1 MKNKIVVILLIILFI
16 GLSFYLYPKIF
27 DKKKVEE
34 IVIDKTEEISAESN
48 IIKDINYTSEDGKGN
63 KYIINAVK
71 GEIDYSNTNI
81 MFLTGVE
88 AIIKLNNSNN
98 IVITS
103 DYGKYNIENF
113 DTIFSKNVISKYLD
127 NKITGEYLDFSLNRN
142 TMIISRN
149 VIYTNPE
156 NILEADVVEMN
167 LDTKNTKV
175 FMYKSNEKVNIK
187 SKNWYGDY
195 KKI

>member
-63 KYIINAVK
+63 KYIVNAVK

-81 MFLTGVE
+81 MFLTDVE
-88 AIIKLNNSNN
+88 ATIKLNNSNI

-142 TMIISRN
+142 TMIMSRN
-149 VIYTNPE
+149 VIYTNAE
-156 NILEADVVEMN
+156 NILEADVIEMN

-187 SKNWYGDY
+187 SKN
-195 KKI
+195 

>member
-1 MKNKIVVILLIILFI
+1 MKSKIVVILLIILFI

-34 IVIDKTEEISAESN
+34 IVIIETEEISAESN
-48 IIKDINYTSEDGKGN
+48 IIKDINYTSDDGKGN

-81 MFLTGVE
+81 MFLTDVK
-88 AIIKLNNSNN
+88 ATIKLNNSNN

-142 TMIISRN
+142 TMIMSKN

-156 NILEADVVEMN
+156 NILKADVIEMN

>member
-1 MKNKIVVILLIILFI
+1 MKNKIVVILIIFLFI

-34 IVIDKTEEISAESN
+34 IVINQTEEISAESN
-48 IIKDINYTSEDGKGN
+48 IIIDINYTSEDDKGN
-63 KYIINAVK
+63 KYIVNAVK

-81 MFLTGVE
+81 MFLTDVE
-88 AIIKLNNSNN
+88 ATIKLNNSNI

-142 TMIISRN
+142 TMIMSRN

-156 NILEADVVEMN
+156 NILEADVIEMN

-187 SKNWYGDY
+187 SKNWYGTY
-195 KKI
+195 

>member
-34 IVIDKTEEISAESN
+34 IVIIETEEISAESN

-63 KYIINAVK
+63 KYIVNAVK

-81 MFLTGVE
+81 MFLTDVE
-88 AIIKLNNSNN
+88 ATIKLNNSNI

-187 SKNWYGDY
+187 SKNWYGTY
-195 KKI
+195 

>member
-34 IVIDKTEEISAESN
+34 IVINQTEEISAESN
-48 IIKDINYTSEDGKGN
+48 IIIDINYTSEDDKGN
-63 KYIINAVK
+63 KYIVNAVK

-81 MFLTGVE
+81 MFLTDVE
-88 AIIKLNNSNN
+88 ATIKLNNSN
-98 IVITS
+98 IIEITS

>member
-34 IVIDKTEEISAESN
+34 IVIIETEEISAESN
-48 IIKDINYTSEDGKGN
+48 IIKDINYTSDDGKGN

-81 MFLTGVE
+81 MFLTDVK
-88 AIIKLNNSNN
+88 ATIKLNNSNN

-142 TMIISRN
+142 TMIMSKN

-156 NILEADVVEMN
+156 NILKADVIEMN

>member
-63 KYIINAVK
+63 KYIVNAVK

-81 MFLTGVE
+81 MFLTDVE
-88 AIIKLNNSNN
+88 ATIKLNNSNI

-187 SKNWYGDY
+187 SKNWYGTY
-195 KKI
+195 

>member
-34 IVIDKTEEISAESN
+34 IVINQTEEISAESN
-48 IIKDINYTSEDGKGN
+48 IIRDINYTSEDGKGN
-63 KYIINAVK
+63 KYIVNAVK

-81 MFLTGVE
+81 MFLTDVE
-88 AIIKLNNSNN
+88 ATIKLNNSNI

-127 NKITGEYLDFSLNRN
+127 NKITGEYLDFSFLTNLGVFTTN
-142 TMIISRN
+142 VLFTWVTPHFFADNMEMYLTTPATIIF
-149 VIYTNPE
+149 
-156 NILEADVVEMN
+156 MN
-167 LDTKNTKV
+167 DAGTQLLIEGTK
-175 FMYKSNEKVNIK
+175 
-187 SKNWYGDY
+187 
-195 KKI
+195 

>member
-27 DKKKVEE
+27 VKKKVEE
-34 IVIDKTEEISAESN
+34 IVIIETEEISAESN
-48 IIKDINYTSEDGKGN
+48 IIKDINYTSDDGKGN

-81 MFLTGVE
+81 MFLTDVK
-88 AIIKLNNSNN
+88 ATIKLNNSNN

-113 DTIFSKNVISKYLD
+113 DTIFSKNVISNYLD
-127 NKITGEYLDFSLNRN
+127 NKITGEYLDFSIKRN
-142 TMIISRN
+142 SMIISKQ
-149 VIYTNPE
+149 VVYTNLE
-156 NILEADVVEMN
+156 NILKADIVEIDI
-167 LDTKNTKV
+167 DTKDTKI
-175 FMYKSNEKVNIK
+175 FMFKNNEKVNIK
-187 SKNWYGDY
+187 NR
-195 KKI
+195 

>member
-34 IVIDKTEEISAESN
+34 IVINQTEEISAESN
-48 IIKDINYTSEDGKGN
+48 IIIDINYTSEDDKGN
-63 KYIINAVK
+63 KYIVNAVK

-81 MFLTGVE
+81 MFLTDVE
-88 AIIKLNNSNN
+88 ATIKLNNSN
-98 IVITS
+98 IIEITS

-142 TMIISRN
+142 TMIMSRN
-149 VIYTNPE
+149 VIYTNSE
-156 NILEADVVEMN
+156 NILEADVIEMN

-187 SKNWYGDY
+187 SKNWYGTY
-195 KKI
+195 

>member
-34 IVIDKTEEISAESN
+34 IVVNETGEISAESN
-48 IIKDINYTSEDGKGN
+48 IIKDINYTSDDGKGN

-81 MFLTGVE
+81 MFLTDVK
-88 AIIKLNNSNN
+88 ATIKLNNSNN

-142 TMIISRN
+142 TMIMSRN
-149 VIYTNPE
+149 VIYSNPE
-156 NILEADVVEMN
+156 NILEADVIEMN

>member
-34 IVIDKTEEISAESN
+34 IVIIETEEISAESN
-48 IIKDINYTSEDGKGN
+48 IIKDINYTSDDGKGN

-81 MFLTGVE
+81 MFLTDVE
-88 AIIKLNNSNN
+88 ATIKLNNSNN

-103 DYGKYNIENF
+103 DYGKYNTENF

-142 TMIISRN
+142 TMIMSKN

-156 NILEADVVEMN
+156 NILKADVIEMN

>member
-34 IVIDKTEEISAESN
+34 IVVNEAEEISAESN
-48 IIKDINYTSEDGKGN
+48 IIKDINYISEDGKGN

-81 MFLTGVE
+81 MFLTDVE
-88 AIIKLNNSNN
+88 ATIKLNNSNN

-142 TMIISRN
+142 TMIMSRN
-149 VIYTNPE
+149 VIYTNPK
-156 NILEADVVEMN
+156 NILEADVIEMN

>member
-1 MKNKIVVILLIILFI
+1 MKNKIVVILLIVLFI

-34 IVIDKTEEISAESN
+34 IVIIETEEISAESN
-48 IIKDINYTSEDGKGN
+48 IIKDINYTSDDGKGN

-81 MFLTGVE
+81 MFLTDVK
-88 AIIKLNNSNN
+88 ATIKLNNSNN

-142 TMIISRN
+142 TMIMSKN

-156 NILEADVVEMN
+156 NILKADVIEMN

>member
-27 DKKKVEE
+27 EKKKVEE
-34 IVIDKTEEISAESN
+34 VIFNETEEISAESN

-142 TMIISRN
+142 TIIMSRN

-156 NILEADVVEMN
+156 NILEGDVIEMN

-175 FMYKSNEKVNIK
+175 FMYKSNEKVHIK
-187 SKNWYGDY
+187 SKN
-195 KKI
+195 

>member
-1 MKNKIVVILLIILFI
+1 MKSKIVVILLIILFI

-34 IVIDKTEEISAESN
+34 IVIIETEEISAESN
-48 IIKDINYTSEDGKGN
+48 IIKDINYTSDDGKGN

-81 MFLTGVE
+81 MFLTDVK
-88 AIIKLNNSNN
+88 ATIKLNNSNN

-113 DTIFSKNVISKYLD
+113 DTIFSKNVISK
-127 NKITGEYLDFSLNRN
+127 
-142 TMIISRN
+142 N

-156 NILEADVVEMN
+156 NILEADVIEMN

-187 SKNWYGDY
+187 SKN
-195 KKI
+195 

>member
-1 MKNKIVVILLIILFI
+1 
-16 GLSFYLYPKIF
+16 
-27 DKKKVEE
+27 
-34 IVIDKTEEISAESN
+34 
-48 IIKDINYTSEDGKGN
+48 
-63 KYIINAVK
+63 
-71 GEIDYSNTNI
+71 
-81 MFLTGVE
+81 MFLTDVD
-88 AIIKLNNSNN
+88 ATIKLNNSNI

-187 SKNWYGDY
+187 SKN
-195 KKI
+195 

>member
-63 KYIINAVK
+63 KYIVNAVK

-81 MFLTGVE
+81 MFLTDVK
-88 AIIKLNNSNN
+88 ATIKLNNSNN

-142 TMIISRN
+142 TMIMSRN

-156 NILEADVVEMN
+156 NILEADVIEMN

>member
-1 MKNKIVVILLIILFI
+1 MKSKIVVILLIILFI

-34 IVIDKTEEISAESN
+34 IVIIETEEISAESN
-48 IIKDINYTSEDGKGN
+48 IIKDINYTSDDGKGN

-81 MFLTGVE
+81 MFLTDVK
-88 AIIKLNNSNN
+88 ATIKLNNSNN

-142 TMIISRN
+142 TMIMSKN

-156 NILEADVVEMN
+156 NILKADVVEMN

>member
-16 GLSFYLYPKIF
+16 GLSFYLYPKVF

-34 IVIDKTEEISAESN
+34 IVVNETEEISAESN
-48 IIKDINYTSEDGKGN
+48 IIKDINYNSEDGKGN
-63 KYIINAVK
+63 KYLINAAK

-81 MFLTGVE
+81 MFLTDVE
-88 AIIKLNNSNN
+88 ATIKLNNSNN

-142 TMIISRN
+142 TMIMSRN
-149 VIYTNPE
+149 VIYTSSE
-156 NILEADVVEMN
+156 NILEADVIEMN

>member
-1 MKNKIVVILLIILFI
+1 MKNKIVVILFIILFI

-34 IVIDKTEEISAESN
+34 IVIIETEEISAESN
-48 IIKDINYTSEDGKGN
+48 IIKDINYTSDDGKGN

-81 MFLTGVE
+81 MFLTDVK
-88 AIIKLNNSNN
+88 ATIKLNNSNN

-127 NKITGEYLDFSLNRN
+127 NKITGEYLYFSLNRN
-142 TMIISRN
+142 TMIMSRN

-156 NILEADVVEMN
+156 NILKADVIEMN

>member
-27 DKKKVEE
+27 NKKKVEE
-34 IVIDKTEEISAESN
+34 IVVNEAEEISAESN
-48 IIKDINYTSEDGKGN
+48 IIKDINYISEDGKGN

-81 MFLTGVE
+81 MFLTDVE
-88 AIIKLNNSNN
+88 ATIKLNNSNN

-142 TMIISRN
+142 TMIMSRN
-149 VIYTNPE
+149 VIYTNHK
-156 NILEADVVEMN
+156 NILEADVIEMN

-187 SKNWYGDY
+187 SKN
-195 KKI
+195 

>member
-63 KYIINAVK
+63 KYIVNAVK

-81 MFLTGVE
+81 MFLTDVE
-88 AIIKLNNSNN
+88 ATIKLNNSNI

-142 TMIISRN
+142 TMIMSRN

-156 NILEADVVEMN
+156 NILEADVIEMN

>member
-34 IVIDKTEEISAESN
+34 IVIIETEEISAESN
-48 IIKDINYTSEDGKGN
+48 IIKDINYTSDDGKGN

-81 MFLTGVE
+81 MFLTDVK
-88 AIIKLNNSNN
+88 ATIKLNNSNN

-142 TMIISRN
+142 TMIMSKN
-149 VIYTNPE
+149 VVYTNPE
-156 NILEADVVEMN
+156 NILKADVIEMN

>member
-34 IVIDKTEEISAESN
+34 IVVNEAEEISAESN
-48 IIKDINYTSEDGKGN
+48 IIKDINYISEDGKGN

-81 MFLTGVE
+81 MFLTDVE
-88 AIIKLNNSNN
+88 ATIKLNNSNN

-142 TMIISRN
+142 TMIMSRN

-156 NILEADVVEMN
+156 NILEADVIEMN

>member
-34 IVIDKTEEISAESN
+34 IVVNETGEISAESN
-48 IIKDINYTSEDGKGN
+48 IIKDINYTSEDAKGN
-63 KYIINAVK
+63 RYIINAVK

-81 MFLTGVE
+81 MFLTDVE
-88 AIIKLNNSNN
+88 ATIKLNNSNN

-142 TMIISRN
+142 TMIMSKN

-156 NILEADVVEMN
+156 NILKADVIEMN

-187 SKNWYGDY
+187 SKN
-195 KKI
+195 

>member
-63 KYIINAVK
+63 KYIVNAVK

-81 MFLTGVE
+81 MFLTDVE
-88 AIIKLNNSNN
+88 ATIKLNNSNI

-142 TMIISRN
+142 TMIMSRN

-156 NILEADVVEMN
+156 NILEADVIEMN

-187 SKNWYGDY
+187 SKNWYGTY
-195 KKI
+195 

>member
-34 IVIDKTEEISAESN
+34 IVIIETEEISAESN
-48 IIKDINYTSEDGKGN
+48 IIKDINYTSDDGKGN

-81 MFLTGVE
+81 MFLTDVK
-88 AIIKLNNSNN
+88 ATIKLNNSNN

-142 TMIISRN
+142 TMIMSRN

-156 NILEADVVEMN
+156 NILEADVIEMN

>member
-27 DKKKVEE
+27 VKKKVEE
-34 IVIDKTEEISAESN
+34 MVIIETEEISAESN
-48 IIKDINYTSEDGKGN
+48 IIKDINYTSDDGKGN

-81 MFLTGVE
+81 MFLTDVK
-88 AIIKLNNSNN
+88 ATIKLNNSNN

-142 TMIISRN
+142 TMIMSRN

-156 NILEADVVEMN
+156 NILEADVIEMN